1 MLLSR
6 LRRSKEAP
14 EDDNVGS
21 SAPTRRTFGAV
32 RRWFQRSALSAADW
46 DALEEILISADLG
59 PRLSME
65 LIEEL
70 RDTVNADGSV
80 DATRAHEVMIEH
92 LGVAITND
100 DAEFASGHP
109 PQVIFV
115 VGVNGVG
122 KTTSIAK
129 LAYMLRGLGHEV
141 LLAAGDTFRAGA
153 IDQLKIWGTNVGVPV
168 VAHKAGSDPGAV
180 VYDALDAAKARG
192 VDYVLVDSAGRQHT
206 NMNLMNELSK
216 MRRVAGRQVEGAPH
230 EVLLVL
236 DAMAGQNGL
245 QQAQGFLTRAGVT
258 GIVLTKLD
266 SSAKGGSAFAVARE
280 AGVPIKF
287 AGTGEKV
294 EDFAAFDPRQF
305 VKNILDRRS
314 DEERDEVSE

>member
-6 LRRSKEAP
+6 LRRSRPADA
-14 EDDNVGS
+14 DDNAAS
-21 SAPTRRTFGAV
+21 IPSRRTFGAV
-32 RRWFQRSALSAADW
+32 RQWFRRSVLSAADW
-46 DALEEILISADLG
+46 DDLEEILIGADLG
-59 PRLSME
+59 PTLSME

-70 RDTVNADGSV
+70 RDTVKADGSV
-80 DATRAHEVMIEH
+80 DVARAHEVMVDH
-92 LGVAITND
+92 LGAAMTND
-100 DAEFASGHP
+100 DAEFASGP
-109 PQVIFV
+109 APQVVFV

-129 LAYMLRGLGHEV
+129 LAYMLRGIGYEV

-153 IDQLKIWGTNVGVPV
+153 IDQLKIWGQKVGVPV
-168 VAHKAGSDPGAV
+168 VAHNPGSDPGAV
-180 VYDALDAAKARG
+180 VYDALEAAKARG
-192 VDYVLVDSAGRQHT
+192 ASYVVVDSAGRQHT
-206 NMNLMNELSK
+206 NVNLMNELSK

-245 QQAQGFLTRAGVT
+245 QQARGFLTTAGVT

-287 AGTGEKV
+287 VGTGERV
-294 EDFAAFDPRQF
+294 EDFAAFDPKRF
-305 VKNILDRRS
+305 VKNILEKGS
-314 DEERDEVSE
+314 DEERDEVLE

>member
-6 LRRSKEAP
+6 LRRSHPSHA
-14 EDDNVGS
+14 GS
-21 SAPTRRTFGAV
+21 NAASVPTRRTFGAV
-32 RRWFQRSALSAADW
+32 RRWFHRSALSAADW
-46 DALEEILISADLG
+46 DDLEEILIGADLG
-59 PRLSME
+59 PKLSME

-70 RDTVNADGSV
+70 RDTVKADGSV
-80 DATRAHEVMIEH
+80 DVVRAHEVMIEH
-92 LGVAITND
+92 LGAVMTND
-100 DAEFASGHP
+100 DVEFASGPP
-109 PQVIFV
+109 PQVVFV

-129 LAYMLRGLGHEV
+129 LAYMLRGIGHEV

-153 IDQLKIWGTNVGVPV
+153 IDQLKIWGRNVGVPV

-180 VYDALDAAKARG
+180 VYDALDAATARG
-192 VDYVLVDSAGRQHT
+192 VNYVIVDSAGRQHT
-206 NMNLMNELSK
+206 NVNLMNELSK

-245 QQAQGFLTRAGVT
+245 QQARGFLTTAGVT

-266 SSAKGGSAFAVARE
+266 GSAKGGSAFAVARE

-287 AGTGEKV
+287 VGTGERV
-294 EDFAAFDPRQF
+294 EDFTVFEPKRF
-305 VKNILDRRS
+305 VENILDKGP
-314 DEERDEVSE
+314 DEERDVVSE

>member
-1 MLLSR
+1 VQ
-6 LRRSKEAP
+6 A
-14 EDDNVGS
+14 DDIVETI
-21 SAPTRRTFGAV
+21 PTRRTFGAV
-32 RRWFQRSALSAADW
+32 RRWFRRSALSAADW
-46 DALEEILISADLG
+46 DALEEILITADLG

-70 RDTVNADGSV
+70 RETVNTDGSV
-80 DATRAHEVMIEH
+80 DVTRAHKVMIEH
-92 LGVAITND
+92 LGDTITND

-153 IDQLKIWGTNVGVPV
+153 IDQLKIWGKNVGVSV

-180 VYDALDAAKARG
+180 VYDALDAAKARE
-192 VDYVLVDSAGRQHT
+192 VDYVIVDSAGRQHT
-206 NMNLMNELSK
+206 NVNLMNELSK

-230 EVLLVL
+230 EVLLVI

-245 QQAQGFLTRAGVT
+245 QQAQGFLTTAGVT

-287 AGTGEKV
+287 AGTGERV
-294 EDFAAFDPRQF
+294 EDFSAFDPRRF
-305 VKNILDRRS
+305 VKDILDKRP
-314 DEERDEVSE
+314 DEERYEVSE

>member
-1 MLLSR
+1 M
-6 LRRSKEAP
+6 
-14 EDDNVGS
+14 
-21 SAPTRRTFGAV
+21 
-32 RRWFQRSALSAADW
+32 
-46 DALEEILISADLG
+46 
-59 PRLSME
+59 
-65 LIEEL
+65 
-70 RDTVNADGSV
+70 
-80 DATRAHEVMIEH
+80 
-92 LGVAITND
+92 
-100 DAEFASGHP
+100 
-109 PQVIFV
+109 
-115 VGVNGVG
+115 
-122 KTTSIAK
+122 
-129 LAYMLRGLGHEV
+129 
-141 LLAAGDTFRAGA
+141 
-153 IDQLKIWGTNVGVPV
+153 PV

-287 AGTGEKV
+287 AGTGERV

-305 VKNILDRRS
+305 VKNILDKRS